1 MTQDERWLLKYNEV
15 KEFIERERRNPSTG
29 MGDRLLMCGKWC
41 GEVERLE
48 CRSGSFEGKEGR
60 MGCGRKGYLR
70 LKK

>member
-41 GEVERLE
+41 GGSGEVGVQEWE
-48 CRSGSFEGKEGR
+48 F
-60 MGCGRKGYLR
+60 
-70 LKK
+70 